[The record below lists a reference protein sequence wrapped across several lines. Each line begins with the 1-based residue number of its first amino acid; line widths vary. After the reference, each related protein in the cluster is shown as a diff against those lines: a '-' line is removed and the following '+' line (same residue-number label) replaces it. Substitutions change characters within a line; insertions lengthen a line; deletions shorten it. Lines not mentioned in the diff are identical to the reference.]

1 MNLGFTEMAF
11 IFILALLI
19 FGPRKLPELG
29 RQLGRALTEFKRASN
44 EFKYQI
50 EHEMREIEAAEASAK
65 TASTPPPAAPPD
77 TEPAAYQAYQPRE
90 TTAPA
95 ADKSADA

>member
-50 EHEMREIEAAEASAK
+50 EHEMREIEAEALAK
-65 TASTPPPAAPPD
+65 TAATPPPAAPPD
-77 TEPAAYQAYQPRE
+77 TEPAAYQPYPPSRE
-90 TTAPA
+90 NAVAET
-95 ADKSADA
+95 DKSADA

>member
-11 IFILALLI
+11 IFVLALLI

-50 EHEMREIEAAEASAK
+50 EHEMREIETAEASAR
-65 TASTPPPAAPPD
+65 TAATPPPAAPPD
-77 TEPAAYQAYQPRE
+77 TEPAAQQSYQPQE
-90 TTAPA
+90 GFVPTG
-95 ADKSADA
+95 DKSPDA